1 MLQEDIVALQQRI
14 TALNQQTEEVWIPMR
29 QQASGEKHSTIQ
41 DLSIPLMQFQNVVVA
56 LPLIS
61 KINRQQAQQIVQ
73 KLQEGVER
81 YQARCAIL
89 DLTGVHG
96 LESHM
101 VFTIINAVSSSSM
114 LEGMQV
120 ILTGLPPSIVHQ
132 VEGEVQKLEH
142 IVIRGSLQ
150 SGIAH
155 ARCQG

>member
-14 TALNQQTEEVWIPMR
+14 TALNQQTEEVWLPLR

-101 VFTIINAVSSSSM
+101 VFIIINAVRSSM
-114 LEGMQV
+114 LEGTQV